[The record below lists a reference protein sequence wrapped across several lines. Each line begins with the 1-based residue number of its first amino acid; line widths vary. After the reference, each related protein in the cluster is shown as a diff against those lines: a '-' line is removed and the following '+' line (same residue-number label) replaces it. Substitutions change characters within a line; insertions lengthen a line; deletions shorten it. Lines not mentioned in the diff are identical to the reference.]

1 LLFFFITTKKY
12 LLINGWSFILKNN
25 WSKKSANKY
34 VKKYQKL
41 GFSKDLALRVYTTRL
56 LGRNKELVLHGGGNS
71 SVKTSIKDIDGKKY
85 NVLCVKGSGWDMAN
99 IEPEGLPAVKL
110 EPLLALKKKKYLSD
124 EGMVSYQ
131 KRNLIDISSPNPS
144 VETFL
149 HAFLPFKYVDHTHA
163 DAVLNITNRPGGLNF
178 CKKIFG
184 NKVNIVPYVMPG
196 FMLAKKINEVYLKNP
211 NIDCLILMNHG
222 IFTFANDAKGA
233 YDLMIKYVSQAE
245 RAIKKL
251 KVKKIKQIK
260 KFSTKFNVHE
270 IAPIIRGLL
279 SNNKDQKFVVNYRLN
294 KHLKYFMNGKNV
306 RSYSSKGTATPDHV
320 IRVKPF
326 PLIIT
331 PKKNSSINEFKETA
345 KKAFE
350 NYRKKYINYFNIN
363 KNKVKEKKVMLD
375 TSPRVVLVQNVGVFT
390 IGKDLNSAKIA
401 GDLTET
407 NAKVI
412 TSVEESSSY
421 KFIPEKDLFDVEYWS
436 LEQAKIKKAKKL
448 LEGNVV
454 VITGSTG
461 TIGYAT
467 YKIFK
472 SYGAETVLLDYNL
485 ERLKDLQS
493 KIKDLCIHC
502 DVRNKKSVKKAFKQI
517 CEKYG
522 GIDILISNAGTATN
536 GAIGEI
542 DDNILRQSFEDNFF
556 SHQNCASE
564 AIKIMKKQNING
576 CLLFNISKQ
585 SVNPGKNFGPYGLP
599 KSALLSL
606 CKQYAVDYGSYG
618 IRSNGVNAD
627 RIRSGLMNDKMIRT
641 RAKARSISTDDYM
654 RGNLL
659 LNEVKAEDVAKAF
672 FHLATSKKTTGAV
685 LTVDGGNIAASLR

>member
-1 LLFFFITTKKY
+1 M
-12 LLINGWSFILKNN
+12 KNN
-25 WSKKSANKY
+25 WSNNES
-34 VKKYQKL
+34 KKYIRKYKNL
-41 GFSKDLALRVYTTRL
+41 GYSQDLALRVYTTRL
-56 LGRNKELVLHGGGNS
+56 LGRNSELVLHGGGNT

-85 NVLCVKGSGWDMAN
+85 NVLCVKGSGWDMGE

-110 EPLLALKKKKYLSD
+110 DPLLALKKKKYLSD
-124 EGMVSYQ
+124 EDMVSYQ
-131 KRNLIDISSPNPS
+131 KRNLIDIKSPNPS

-163 DAVLNITNRPGGLNF
+163 DAILNATNRPGGLKF

-184 NKVNIVPYVMPG
+184 NKVSIVPYVMPG
-196 FMLAKKINEVYLKNP
+196 FMLSKKVSEIYSKNP
-211 NIDCLILMNHG
+211 DINCLILMNHG
-222 IFTFANDAKGA
+222 IFTFSNDAKDA
-233 YDLMIKYVSQAE
+233 YSLMIKYVSQAE

-260 KFSTKFNVHE
+260 NYSTKFSAHE
-270 IAPIIRGLL
+270 IAPIIRGLS
-279 SNNKDQKFVVNYRLN
+279 SNNNDQKFIVNYRLN
-294 KHLKYFMNGKNV
+294 KDLKYFINGKNV

-331 PKKNSSINEFKETA
+331 PKKNSTIEEFKKTA
-345 KKAFE
+345 KKAFN
-350 NYRKKYINYFNIN
+350 NYRKKYINYFNVN
-363 KNKVKEKKVMLD
+363 KNKVKGKKVMLD
-375 TSPRVVLVQNVGVFT
+375 TSPRVVIVQNIGIFS
-390 IGKDLNSAKIA
+390 IGKDLNGAKIA

-412 TSVEESSSY
+412 TSVEETSYY

-436 LEQAKIKKAKKL
+436 LEQAKIKKVKKL
-448 LEGNVV
+448 LEGNIV

-461 TIGYAT
+461 AIGFKT
-467 YKIFK
+467 YKLFK
-472 SYGAETVLLDYNL
+472 SYGAEVVLIDYNL
-485 ERLKDLQS
+485 KKIKDLQS
-493 KIKDLCIHC
+493 KVKDLCIHC
-502 DVRNKKSVKKAFKQI
+502 DVRNKKSVKKAFDKI
-517 CEKYG
+517 CEIYG
-522 GIDILISNAGTATN
+522 GVDILISNAGTAIA
-536 GAIGEI
+536 GSIAEV
-542 DDNILRQSFEDNFF
+542 DDKILRQSFEDNFF

-564 AIKIMKKQNING
+564 AIKIMKKQNTNG

-627 RIRSGLMNDKMIRT
+627 RIRSGLLSDKMIKN
-641 RAKARSISTDDYM
+641 RAKARAVTATNYM
-654 RGNLL
+654 KGNLL
-659 LNEVKAEDVAKAF
+659 LEEVKAEDVAKAF
-672 FHLATSKKTTGAV
+672 FHLAVSKKTTGAV
-685 LTVDGGNIAASLR
+685 LAVDGGNIAASLR

>member
-1 LLFFFITTKKY
+1 MENLWDQKQVDGLDELDKLVYMTN
-12 LLINGWSFILKNN
+12 LIGADTS
-25 WSKKSANKY
+25 
-34 VKKYQKL
+34 
-41 GFSKDLALRVYTTRL
+41 
-56 LGRNKELVLHGGGNS
+56 LVVWGGGN
-71 SVKTSIKDIDGKKY
+71 TSIKITEKDFMGNEAPAMWI
-85 NVLCVKGSGWDMAN
+85 KGSGSDMKSMRRAQFPRLNHDN
-99 IEPEGLPAVKL
+99 IM
-110 EPLLALKKKKYLSD
+110 PLFGRESMSD
-124 EGMVSYQ
+124 EDMVAYQ
-131 KRNLIDISSPNPS
+131 KRNLIDIKSPNPS

-163 DAVLNITNRPGGLNF
+163 DAVLNITNRPGGLNI

-184 NKVNIVPYVMPG
+184 NKVSIVPYVMPG
-196 FMLAKKINEVYLKNP
+196 FMLAKKISEVYSKNP
-211 NIDCLILMNHG
+211 NINCLILMNHG
-222 IFTFANDAKGA
+222 IFTFADNCKEA
-233 YDLMIKYVSQAE
+233 YDLMIKYVSKAE
-245 RAIKKL
+245 STIKKL
-251 KVKKIKQIK
+251 KSKKIKQIK
-260 KFSTKFNVHE
+260 KFTTNFNPHE
-270 IAPIIRGLL
+270 VAPIIRGLL
-279 SNNKDQKFVVNYRLN
+279 SENKDQKFVINYRLN
-294 KHLKYFMNGKNV
+294 KRLKYFINGKSV
-306 RSYSSKGTATPDHV
+306 RTYSSKGTATPDHV

-331 PKKNSSINEFKETA
+331 PKKNSTVEEFKKTA
-345 KKAFE
+345 IKAFV
-350 NYRKKYINYFNIN
+350 NYRKKYIKYFNVN
-363 KNKVKEKKVMLD
+363 HKKSKDKKVMLD
-375 TSPRVVLVQNVGVFT
+375 TSPRIILVQNVGMFSV
-390 IGKDLNSAKIA
+390 GKDLNAAKIA

-412 TSVEESSSY
+412 TSVEETSTY

-436 LEQAKIKKAKKL
+436 LEQAKIKKKKKL

-461 TIGYAT
+461 TIGFET
-467 YKIFK
+467 YKMFK
-472 SYGAETVLLDYNL
+472 NYGAEVVLLDNNL
-485 ERLKDLQS
+485 ERLKEVQS
-493 KIKDLCIHC
+493 KIKDLCILC
-502 DVRNKKSVKKAFKQI
+502 DVTNKKSVKNAFKQI
-517 CEKYG
+517 CEKFG
-522 GIDILISNAGTATN
+522 GIDILVSNAGTAP
-536 GAIGEI
+536 GGSIGEVS
-542 DDNILRQSFEDNFF
+542 DEVLRKSFEINFF

>member
-1 LLFFFITTKKY
+1 M
-12 LLINGWSFILKNN
+12 KNN
-25 WSKKSANKY
+25 WSNSDS
-34 VKKYQKL
+34 KKYIRKYKNL
-41 GFSKDLALRVYTTRL
+41 GYSKDLALRVYTTRL
-56 LGRNKELVLHGGGNS
+56 LGRNSELVLHGGGNT

-85 NVLCVKGSGWDMAN
+85 EVLCVKGSGWNMGE

-110 EPLLALKKKKYLSD
+110 DPLLSLKKKKYLSD
-124 EGMVSYQ
+124 QDMVSYQ
-131 KRNLIDISSPNPS
+131 KRNLINIKSPNPS

-163 DAVLNITNRPGGLNF
+163 DAILKVTNRPGGLNF

-184 NKVNIVPYVMPG
+184 NKVAIVPYVMPG
-196 FMLAKKINEVYLKNP
+196 FMLSKKVNEIYSKNPKIN
-211 NIDCLILMNHG
+211 CLILMNHG
-222 IFTFANDAKGA
+222 IFTFSNDAKEA
-233 YDLMIKYVSQAE
+233 YSLMIKYVSQSE
-245 RAIKKL
+245 KAIKKL

-260 KFSTKFNVHE
+260 NYSTKFKAHE
-270 IAPIIRGLL
+270 IAPIIRGLSS
-279 SNNKDQKFVVNYRLN
+279 SNNDQKFIVNYRIN
-294 KHLKYFMNGKNV
+294 KNLKYFMNGKNV

-331 PKKNSSINEFKETA
+331 PKKNSSINDFKITA
-345 KKAFE
+345 KKAFS
-350 NYRKKYINYFNIN
+350 NYRKKYINYFNTN
-363 KNKVKEKKVMLD
+363 KNKVKGKKVMLD
-375 TSPRVVLVQNVGVFT
+375 TSPRVVFVQNVGMFS
-390 IGKDLNSAKIA
+390 IGKDLNGAKIA
-401 GDLTET
+401 GDLANT

-412 TSVEESSSY
+412 SSVEETSSY
-421 KFIPEKDLFDVEYWS
+421 KFIPEKDFFDVEYWS

-461 TIGYAT
+461 AIGFET

-472 SYGAETVLLDYNL
+472 SYGAEVVLLDYNL
-485 ERLKDLQS
+485 QRIKNLQS
-493 KIKDLCIHC
+493 KVKELCIHC
-502 DVRNKKSVKKAFKQI
+502 DVRNKKNVKKAFDQI

-522 GIDILISNAGTATN
+522 GVDILISNAGTAVS
-536 GAIGEI
+536 GSIAEV
-542 DDNILRQSFEDNFF
+542 DDKILRQSFEDNFF

-564 AIKIMKKQNING
+564 TIKIMKKQNTGG

-627 RIRSGLMNDKMIRT
+627 RIRSGLMTDKMIKS
-641 RAKARSISTDDYM
+641 RAKARRVSTNNYM

-659 LNEVKAEDVAKAF
+659 LNEVKTEDVAKAF
-672 FHLATSKKTTGAV
+672 FHLAISKKTTGAI

>member
-1 LLFFFITTKKY
+1 M
-12 LLINGWSFILKNN
+12 KNN
-25 WSKKSANKY
+25 WSNSDS
-34 VKKYQKL
+34 KKYIRKYKNL
-41 GFSKDLALRVYTTRL
+41 GYSKDLALRVYTTRL
-56 LGRNKELVLHGGGNS
+56 LGRNSELVLHGGGNT

-85 NVLCVKGSGWDMAN
+85 EVLCVKGSGWNMEE

-110 EPLLALKKKKYLSD
+110 DPLLSLKKKKYLSD
-124 EGMVSYQ
+124 QDMVSYQ
-131 KRNLIDISSPNPS
+131 KRNLINIKSPNPS

-163 DAVLNITNRPGGLNF
+163 DAILKITNRPGGLNF
-178 CKKIFG
+178 CKKVFG
-184 NKVNIVPYVMPG
+184 NKVAIVPYVMPG
-196 FMLAKKINEVYLKNP
+196 FMLSKKVNEIYSKNPKIN
-211 NIDCLILMNHG
+211 CLILMNHG
-222 IFTFANDAKGA
+222 IFTFSNDAKEA
-233 YDLMIKYVSQAE
+233 YSLMIKYVSQSE
-245 RAIKKL
+245 KAIKNL

-260 KFSTKFNVHE
+260 NYSTKFKAHE
-270 IAPIIRGLL
+270 IAPIIRGLSS
-279 SNNKDQKFVVNYRLN
+279 SNNDQKFIVNYRLN
-294 KHLKYFMNGKNV
+294 KDLKYFMNGKNV
-306 RSYSSKGTATPDHV
+306 RSYSSRGTATPDHV

-331 PKKNSSINEFKETA
+331 PKKNSSINDFKITA
-345 KKAFE
+345 KKAFS
-350 NYRKKYINYFNIN
+350 NYRKKYINYFNTN
-363 KNKVKEKKVMLD
+363 KNKVKGKKVMLD
-375 TSPRVVLVQNVGVFT
+375 TSPRVVFVQNVGMFS
-390 IGKDLNSAKIA
+390 IGKDLNGAKIA
-401 GDLTET
+401 GDLANT

-412 TSVEESSSY
+412 SSVEETSSY
-421 KFIPEKDLFDVEYWS
+421 KFIPEKDFFDVEYWS

-461 TIGYAT
+461 AIGFET

-472 SYGAETVLLDYNL
+472 SYGAEVVLLDYNL
-485 ERLKDLQS
+485 QRIKNLQS
-493 KIKDLCIHC
+493 KVKELCIHC
-502 DVRNKKSVKKAFKQI
+502 DVRNKKNVKKAFDQI

-522 GIDILISNAGTATN
+522 GVDILISNAGTAVS
-536 GAIGEI
+536 GSIAEV
-542 DDNILRQSFEDNFF
+542 DDKILRQSFEDNFF

-564 AIKIMKKQNING
+564 TIKIMKKQNTGG

-627 RIRSGLMNDKMIRT
+627 RIRSGLMTDKMIKS
-641 RAKARSISTDDYM
+641 RAKARRVSTDNYM

-659 LNEVKAEDVAKAF
+659 LNEVKTEDVAKAF
-672 FHLATSKKTTGAV
+672 FHLAISKKTTGAI

>member
-1 LLFFFITTKKY
+1 MKNCWSINKAKKY
-12 LLINGWSFILKNN
+12 I
-25 WSKKSANKY
+25 
-34 VKKYQKL
+34 KKYKNL
-41 GFSKDLALRVYTTRL
+41 GFSEDLALRVYTTRL
-56 LGRNKELVLHGGGNS
+56 LGRNKKLVLHGGGNT
-71 SVKTSIKDIDGKKY
+71 SVKTKIKDIDGKKY
-85 NVLCVKGSGWDMAN
+85 DVLCVKGSGWDMAD

-110 EPLLALKKKKYLSD
+110 EPLLSLKNKKYLSD
-124 EGMVSYQ
+124 EDMVSYQ
-131 KRNLIDISSPNPS
+131 KKNLINIKSPNPS

-163 DAVLNITNRPGGLNF
+163 DAILNITNRPGGLNF

-184 NKVNIVPYVMPG
+184 DKVSIVPYVMPG
-196 FMLAKKINEVYLKNP
+196 FMLSKKVSEIYSINP
-211 NIDCLILMNHG
+211 NINCLILMNHG
-222 IFTFANDAKGA
+222 IFTFADDAKEA
-233 YDLMIKYVSQAE
+233 YSLMIKYVSQAE

-260 KFSTKFNVHE
+260 NFSTKFTAQE
-270 IAPIIRGLL
+270 IAPIIRGL
-279 SNNKDQKFVVNYRLN
+279 SANNKDQKFIVNYRLN

-331 PKKNSSINEFKETA
+331 PKKNSSIEEFKLTA
-345 KKAFE
+345 EKAFN
-350 NYRKKYINYFNIN
+350 NYRKKYVNYFNVN
-363 KNKVKEKKVMLD
+363 KNKVKGKKVMLD
-375 TSPRVVLVQNVGVFT
+375 TSPRVVFVQNIGMFS
-390 IGKDLNSAKIA
+390 IGKNLNSAKIA
-401 GDLTET
+401 GDLTDT

-412 TSVEESSSY
+412 ASVEETSAY
-421 KFIPEKDLFDVEYWS
+421 KFIPEKDLFDVEYWT
-436 LEQAKIKKAKKL
+436 LEQAKIKKQKKL

-461 TIGYAT
+461 TIGLET

-472 SYGAETVLLDYNL
+472 SYGAEVILLDYNL
-485 ERLKDLQS
+485 ERLRDLQS
-493 KIKDLCIHC
+493 KIKELCIHC
-502 DVRNKKSVKKAFKQI
+502 DVRNKKSVKKAFNQI
-517 CEKYG
+517 CERYG

-536 GAIGEI
+536 GAIGEV

-627 RIRSGLMNDKMIRT
+627 RIRSGLMNDKMIKI
-641 RAKARSISTDDYM
+641 RAKARSISTDAYM

-685 LTVDGGNIAASLR
+685 LAVDGGNIAASLR

>member
-1 LLFFFITTKKY
+1 
-12 LLINGWSFILKNN
+12 LKNN
-25 WSKKSANKY
+25 WSKKIAIKY
-34 VKKYQKL
+34 IKKYKKL
-41 GFSKDLALRVYTTRL
+41 SFSKDLALRVYTTQL
-56 LGRNKELVLHGGGNS
+56 LGKNKELVLHGGGNT
-71 SVKTSIKDIDGKKY
+71 SVKTTVKDIDSKKY
-85 NVLCVKGSGWDMAN
+85 NVLCVKGSGWNMAD
-99 IEPEGLPAVKL
+99 IEPAGLPAVKL

-124 EGMVSYQ
+124 EDMVNFQ
-131 KRNLIDISSPNPS
+131 KRNLIDINSPNPS

-163 DAVLNITNRPGGLNF
+163 DAILNVTNRPGGLNF

-184 NKVNIVPYVMPG
+184 NKIGIVPYVMPG
-196 FMLAKKINEVYLKNP
+196 FMLAKKVSEIYSKNP
-211 NIDCLILMNHG
+211 KINCLILMNHG
-222 IFTFANDAKGA
+222 IFTFADDAKDA
-233 YDLMIKYVSQAE
+233 YDLMIKYVSKAE
-245 RAIKKL
+245 RAVKKL
-251 KVKKIKQIK
+251 KSKKIKQIK
-260 KFSTKFNVHE
+260 KFTTRFNIHE

-279 SNNKDQKFVVNYRLN
+279 SENKNQKFVVNYRLN
-294 KHLKYFMNGKNV
+294 KHLKYFINGKSV

-331 PKKNSSINEFKETA
+331 PKKNSSISEFKMTA
-345 KKAFE
+345 KKAFK
-350 NYRKKYINYFNIN
+350 NYRKKYIRYFNIN
-363 KNKVKEKKVMLD
+363 KNKVKDRKVMMD
-375 TSPRVVLVQNVGVFT
+375 TSPRVILVQNVGMFT
-390 IGKDLNSAKIA
+390 VGKDLIAAKIA

-412 TSVEESSSY
+412 TSVEETSTY
-421 KFIPEKDLFDVEYWS
+421 KFIPEKDLFDIEYWS
-436 LEQAKIKKAKKL
+436 LEQAKIKGKKKQ

-461 TIGYAT
+461 TIGFET
-467 YKIFK
+467 YKMFK
-472 SYGAETVLLDYNL
+472 SYGAEVVLLDYNL
-485 ERLKDLQS
+485 ERLKEVQS

-502 DVRNKKSVKKAFKQI
+502 DVTNKRSVKNAFKQI
-517 CEKYG
+517 CEKFG
-522 GIDILISNAGTATN
+522 GIDILVSNAGIAPV
-536 GAIGEI
+536 GSIGEVS
-542 DDNILRQSFEDNFF
+542 DEILRKSFEVNFF

-564 AIKIMKKQNING
+564 AVKIMKKQNING

-627 RIRSGLMNDKMIRT
+627 RIKSGLMNDKMIRT

-672 FHLATSKKTTGAV
+672 FHLATSKKTTGAI
-685 LTVDGGNIAASLR
+685 LAVDGGNIAASLR

>member
-1 LLFFFITTKKY
+1 LRNEWSNTKARKY
-12 LLINGWSFILKNN
+12 TRKY
-25 WSKKSANKY
+25 KS
-34 VKKYQKL
+34 L
-41 GFSKDLALRVYTTRL
+41 GFSKDMALRVYTTRL
-56 LGRNKELVLHGGGNS
+56 LGRNKELVLHGGGNT
-71 SVKTSIKDIDGKKY
+71 SVKTQVKDVDGKKY
-85 NVLCVKGSGWDMAN
+85 NVLCVKGSGWDMAD
-99 IEPEGLPAVKL
+99 IEPAGLPSVKL
-110 EPLLALKKKKYLSD
+110 EPLLSLRKKKYLSD
-124 EGMVSYQ
+124 EDMVSYQ
-131 KRNLIDISSPNPS
+131 KRNLINIKSPNPS

-163 DAVLNITNRPGGLNF
+163 DAVMNITNRPGGLGF

-184 NKVNIVPYVMPG
+184 KKASIVPYVMPG
-196 FMLAKKINEVYLKNP
+196 FMLAKKINEVYSNNP
-211 NIDCLILMNHG
+211 NIECLILMNHG
-222 IFTFANDAKGA
+222 IFTFSNDCKES
-233 YDLMIKYVSQAE
+233 YDLMIKYVSKAE

-251 KVKKIKQIK
+251 KSKKIKQIK
-260 KFSTKFNVHE
+260 KFNTRFNPHE

-279 SNNKDQKFVVNYRLN
+279 SENKDEKFVINYRLN
-294 KHLKYFMNGKNV
+294 KHLKYFINGKNV

-331 PKKNSSINEFKETA
+331 PKNNSSIEEFK
-345 KKAFE
+345 KKAEKCFE
-350 NYRKKYINYFNIN
+350 SYRKKYINYFKIN
-363 KNKVKEKKVMLD
+363 SKKVKGKKVMLD
-375 TSPRVVLVQNVGVFT
+375 TSPRVVLVQNVGMFSV
-390 IGKDLNSAKIA
+390 GRDLNSARIA

-412 TSVEESSSY
+412 SSVEETSAY

-436 LEQAKIKKAKKL
+436 LEQAKIKRKKKL

-454 VITGSTG
+454 VVTGGTG
-461 TIGYAT
+461 TIGFET
-467 YKIFK
+467 YKMFK
-472 SYGAETVLLDYNL
+472 NYGAEVVLLDYDL
-485 ERLKDLQS
+485 KRLNEVQS

-502 DVRNKKSVKKAFKQI
+502 DVTNKRSVKNAFKKI
-517 CEKYG
+517 CEKFG
-522 GIDILISNAGTATN
+522 GFDILISNAGTAPS
-536 GAIGEI
+536 GAIGDVSDE
-542 DDNILRQSFEDNFF
+542 ILRKSFEINFF

-564 AIKIMKKQNING
+564 AIKIMKKQNTNG

-627 RIRSGLMNDKMIRT
+627 RIKSGLMTGKMIKT
-641 RAKARSISTDDYM
+641 RAKARSVSTDTYM

-659 LNEVKAEDVAKAF
+659 ANEVKAEDVAKAF
-672 FHLATSKKTTGAV
+672 FHLAVSKKTTGAV

>member
-1 LLFFFITTKKY
+1 
-12 LLINGWSFILKNN
+12 LKNN
-25 WSKKSANKY
+25 WSNSDS
-34 VKKYQKL
+34 KKYIRKYKNL
-41 GFSKDLALRVYTTRL
+41 GYSKDLALRVYTTRL
-56 LGRNKELVLHGGGNS
+56 LGRNSELVLHGGGNT

-85 NVLCVKGSGWDMAN
+85 EVLCVKGSGWNMGE

-110 EPLLALKKKKYLSD
+110 DPLLSLKKKKYLSD
-124 EGMVSYQ
+124 QDMVSYQ
-131 KRNLIDISSPNPS
+131 KRNLINIKSPNPS

-163 DAVLNITNRPGGLNF
+163 DAILKVTNRPGGLNF

-184 NKVNIVPYVMPG
+184 NKVAIVPYVMPG
-196 FMLAKKINEVYLKNP
+196 FMLSKKVNEIYSKNPKIN
-211 NIDCLILMNHG
+211 CLILMNHG
-222 IFTFANDAKGA
+222 IFTFSNDAKEA
-233 YDLMIKYVSQAE
+233 YSLMIKYVSQSE
-245 RAIKKL
+245 KAIKKL

-260 KFSTKFNVHE
+260 NYSTKFKAHE
-270 IAPIIRGLL
+270 IAPIIRGLS
-279 SNNKDQKFVVNYRLN
+279 SNNNDQKFIVNYRLN
-294 KHLKYFMNGKNV
+294 KDLKYFMNGKNV

-331 PKKNSSINEFKETA
+331 PKKNSSINDFKITA
-345 KKAFE
+345 KKAFS
-350 NYRKKYINYFNIN
+350 NYRKKYINYFNTN
-363 KNKVKEKKVMLD
+363 KNKVKGKKVMLD
-375 TSPRVVLVQNVGVFT
+375 TSPRVVFVQNVGMFS
-390 IGKDLNSAKIA
+390 IGKDLNGAKIA
-401 GDLTET
+401 GDLANT

-412 TSVEESSSY
+412 SSVEETSSY
-421 KFIPEKDLFDVEYWS
+421 KFIPEKDFFDVEYWS

-461 TIGYAT
+461 AIGFET

-472 SYGAETVLLDYNL
+472 SYGAEVVLLDYNL
-485 ERLKDLQS
+485 QRIKNLQS
-493 KIKDLCIHC
+493 KVKELCIHC
-502 DVRNKKSVKKAFKQI
+502 DVRNKKNVKKAFDQI

-522 GIDILISNAGTATN
+522 GVDILISNAGTAVS
-536 GAIGEI
+536 GSIAEV
-542 DDNILRQSFEDNFF
+542 DDKILRQSFEDNFF

-564 AIKIMKKQNING
+564 TIKIMKKQNTGG

-627 RIRSGLMNDKMIRT
+627 RIRSGLMTDKMIKS
-641 RAKARSISTDDYM
+641 RAKARRVSTDNYM

-659 LNEVKAEDVAKAF
+659 LNEVKTEDVAKAF
-672 FHLATSKKTTGAV
+672 FHLAISKKTTGAI

>member
-1 LLFFFITTKKY
+1 
-12 LLINGWSFILKNN
+12 LKNN
-25 WSKKSANKY
+25 WSKNSANKY
-34 VKKYQKL
+34 IKKYKKL

-56 LGRNKELVLHGGGNS
+56 LGRNKELVLHGGGNT
-71 SVKTSIKDIDGKKY
+71 SVKTTIKDIDGKKY
-85 NVLCVKGSGWDMAN
+85 KVLCVKGSGWDMAD
-99 IEPEGLPAVKL
+99 IEPAGLPAVKL
-110 EPLLALKKKKYLSD
+110 EPLLTMKKKKYLSD
-124 EGMVSYQ
+124 EDMVNFQ
-131 KRNLIDISSPNPS
+131 KKNLINVKSPNPS

-149 HAFLPFKYVDHTHA
+149 HAFLPFKFVDHTHA
-163 DAVLNITNRPGGLNF
+163 DAILNATNRPGGLNF
-178 CKKIFG
+178 CKKVFG
-184 NKVNIVPYVMPG
+184 NKVSIVPYVMPG
-196 FMLAKKINEVYLKNP
+196 FMLAKKINEIYSINP
-211 NIDCLILMNHG
+211 NINCLILMNHG
-222 IFTFANDAKGA
+222 IFTFADDAKEA

-260 KFSTKFNVHE
+260 NFSTRFNAHE

-331 PKKNSSINEFKETA
+331 PKKKSSIDEFEVTA

-350 NYRKKYINYFNIN
+350 NYRKKYINYFNVN

-390 IGKDLNSAKIA
+390 IGKDLNAAKIA

-412 TSVEESSSY
+412 ASVEETSAY

-448 LEGNVV
+448 LEGNIV

-461 TIGYAT
+461 TIGFET
-467 YKIFK
+467 YKMFK
-472 SYGAETVLLDYNL
+472 SYGAEVVLLDYNL
-485 ERLKDLQS
+485 ERLKELQS
-493 KIKDLCIHC
+493 KIKELCIHC
-502 DVRNKKSVKKAFKQI
+502 DVRNKKSVKKAFNQI

-536 GAIGEI
+536 GPIGEV

-564 AIKIMKKQNING
+564 AIKVMKKQNING

-618 IRSNGVNAD
+618 IRSNGINAD
-627 RIRSGLMNDKMIRT
+627 RVRSGLMNDKMIKT
-641 RAKARSISTDDYM
+641 RAKARSVTADNYM
-654 RGNLL
+654 KGNLL

-672 FHLATSKKTTGAV
+672 LHLATSKKTTGAV
-685 LTVDGGNIAASLR
+685 LAVDGGNIAASLR

>member
-1 LLFFFITTKKY
+1 M
-12 LLINGWSFILKNN
+12 KNN
-25 WSKKSANKY
+25 WSKKIAKNYIKRY
-34 VKKYQKL
+34 KKL

-56 LGRNKELVLHGGGNS
+56 LGRNKELVLHGGGNT

-85 NVLCVKGSGWDMAN
+85 NVLCVKGSGWDMAD
-99 IEPEGLPAVKL
+99 IEPPGLPAVKL
-110 EPLLALKKKKYLSD
+110 EPLLSLKKKKYLSD
-124 EGMVSYQ
+124 EDMVAYQ
-131 KRNLIDISSPNPS
+131 KRNLIDIKSPNPS

-163 DAVLNITNRPGGLNF
+163 DAVMNITNRPGGLNF

-184 NKVNIVPYVMPG
+184 KKASIVPYVMPG
-196 FMLAKKINEVYLKNP
+196 FGLAKKINEVYSRNP

-222 IFTFANDAKGA
+222 IFTFSDNCKEA
-233 YDLMIKYVSQAE
+233 YDLMIKYVSKAE
-245 RAIKKL
+245 RAVKKL
-251 KVKKIKQIK
+251 KIKKIKQIK
-260 KFSTKFNVHE
+260 KYNTKFNPHE

-279 SNNKDQKFVVNYRLN
+279 SENKDQKFVINYRLN
-294 KHLKYFMNGKNV
+294 KHLKYFINGKNV

-331 PKKNSSINEFKETA
+331 PKKNCSIEEFEITA
-345 KKAFE
+345 RKAFK
-350 NYRKKYINYFNIN
+350 NYRKKYINYFNEN
-363 KNKVKEKKVMLD
+363 SKKVKGRKVMLD
-375 TSPRVVLVQNVGVFT
+375 TSPRVVLVQNVGMFSV
-390 IGKDLNSAKIA
+390 GKDLSAARIA

-412 TSVEESSSY
+412 SSVEETSTY

-436 LEQAKIKKAKKL
+436 LEQAKIKKKKKI

-454 VITGSTG
+454 VVTGATG
-461 TIGYAT
+461 TIGFET
-467 YKIFK
+467 YKTFK
-472 SYGAETVLLDYNL
+472 SYGAEVVLIDYDL
-485 ERLKDLQS
+485 KRLNEVQS

-502 DVRNKKSVKKAFKQI
+502 DVTNIKSVKNAFRKI
-517 CEKYG
+517 CERFG
-522 GIDILISNAGTATN
+522 GFDILISNAGAAPG
-536 GAIGEI
+536 GAIGDVSDEV
-542 DDNILRQSFEDNFF
+542 LRKSFEINFF

-606 CKQYAVDYGSYG
+606 CKQYALDYGSYG

-627 RIRSGLMNDKMIRT
+627 RIKSGLMTGKMIKN
-641 RAKARSISTDDYM
+641 RAKARSVSTDTYM
-654 RGNLL
+654 KGNLL
-659 LNEVKAEDVAKAF
+659 SNEVKAEDVAKAF
-672 FHLATSKKTTGAV
+672 FHLAVSKKTTGAV

>member
-1 LLFFFITTKKY
+1 MKK
-12 LLINGWSFILKNN
+12 
-25 WSKKSANKY
+25 
-34 VKKYQKL
+34 
-41 GFSKDLALRVYTTRL
+41 
-56 LGRNKELVLHGGGNS
+56 H
-71 SVKTSIKDIDGKKY
+71 
-85 NVLCVKGSGWDMAN
+85 
-99 IEPEGLPAVKL
+99 
-110 EPLLALKKKKYLSD
+110 LSD
-124 EGMVSYQ
+124 EDMVSFQ
-131 KRNLIDISSPNPS
+131 KKNLINIKSPNPS

-149 HAFLPFKYVDHTHA
+149 HAFLPFKFVDHTHA
-163 DAVLNITNRPGGLNF
+163 DAVLNVTNRPGGLNF
-178 CKKIFG
+178 CKKVFD
-184 NKVNIVPYVMPG
+184 NKVSVVPYVMPG
-196 FMLAKKINEVYLKNP
+196 FMLAKKINEIYSKNP
-211 NIDCLILMNHG
+211 NINCLILMNHG
-222 IFTFANDAKGA
+222 IFTFADDAKEA
-233 YDLMIKYVSQAE
+233 YDLMIKYVSKAE

-251 KVKKIKQIK
+251 KSKKIKQIK
-260 KFSTKFNVHE
+260 KFSTKFNPHE

-279 SNNKDQKFVVNYRLN
+279 SENKDQKFVINYRLN

-331 PKKNSSINEFKETA
+331 PKKNSSIDEFKKTA

-350 NYRKKYINYFNIN
+350 NYRKKYINYFNVN
-363 KNKVKEKKVMLD
+363 KKKVKGKKVMLD
-375 TSPRVVLVQNVGVFT
+375 TSPRVILVQNVGMFSV
-390 IGKDLNSAKIA
+390 GKDFNAARIA

-412 TSVEESSSY
+412 SSVEETSTY

-436 LEQAKIKKAKKL
+436 LEQAKIKKQKKL

-461 TIGYAT
+461 TIGFET
-467 YKIFK
+467 YKMFK
-472 SYGAETVLLDYNL
+472 SYGAEVVLLDYNL
-485 ERLKDLQS
+485 ERLKNLQS
-493 KIKDLCIHC
+493 KIKELCIHC
-502 DVRNKKSVKKAFKQI
+502 DVRNKKSVKKAFNQV

-522 GIDILISNAGTATN
+522 GIDFLISNAGTATN
-536 GAIGEI
+536 GPIGEV

-599 KSALLSL
+599 KSALLGL

-627 RIRSGLMNDKMIRT
+627 RIRSGLMNVNMIKT
-641 RAKARSISTDDYM
+641 RAKARSVSPDDYM
-654 RGNLL
+654 KGNLL
-659 LNEVKAEDVAKAF
+659 SNEVKAEDVAKAF

>member
-1 LLFFFITTKKY
+1 
-12 LLINGWSFILKNN
+12 LKNN
-25 WSKKSANKY
+25 WSDNES
-34 VKKYQKL
+34 KKYIRKYKNL
-41 GFSKDLALRVYTTRL
+41 GYSKDLALRVYTTRL
-56 LGRNKELVLHGGGNS
+56 LGRNNELVLHGGGNT
-71 SVKTSIKDIDGKKY
+71 SVKTSKKDIDGKKY
-85 NVLCVKGSGWDMAN
+85 NVLCVKGSGWDMGE

-110 EPLLALKKKKYLSD
+110 DPLLALKKKKYLSD
-124 EGMVSYQ
+124 EDMVSYQ
-131 KRNLIDISSPNPS
+131 KRNLINIKSPNPS

-163 DAVLNITNRPGGLNF
+163 DAILNVTNRPGGLNF

-184 NKVNIVPYVMPG
+184 NKVSIVPYVMPG
-196 FMLAKKINEVYLKNP
+196 FMLSKKVGEIYSKNP
-211 NIDCLILMNHG
+211 NINCLILMNHG
-222 IFTFANDAKGA
+222 IFTFSNDAKDA
-233 YDLMIKYVSQAE
+233 YSLMIKYVSQAE

-260 KFSTKFNVHE
+260 NYSTKFGAHE
-270 IAPIIRGLL
+270 IAPIIRGL
-279 SNNKDQKFVVNYRLN
+279 SSINSDQKFVVNYRLN
-294 KHLKYFMNGKNV
+294 KDLKYFMNGKNV

-331 PKKNSSINEFKETA
+331 PKKNSSINDFKLTA
-345 KKAFE
+345 KKAFD
-350 NYRKKYINYFNIN
+350 NYRKKYINYFNVN
-363 KNKVKEKKVMLD
+363 KKKVKDKKVMLD
-375 TSPRVVLVQNVGVFT
+375 TSPRVVFVQNVGMFS
-390 IGKDLNSAKIA
+390 IGKDLNGAKIA
-401 GDLTET
+401 GDLTDT

-412 TSVEESSSY
+412 ASVEETSTY

-436 LEQAKIKKAKKL
+436 LEQAKIKKQKKL

-461 TIGYAT
+461 AIGFAT
-467 YKIFK
+467 YKMFK
-472 SYGAETVLLDYNL
+472 NYGAEVVLLDYNL
-485 ERLKDLQS
+485 EKIKDMQS
-493 KIKDLCIHC
+493 KVRDLCIHC
-502 DVRNKKSVKKAFKQI
+502 DVRNKKSVKKAFNKI

-522 GIDILISNAGTATN
+522 GVDILISNAGTAIA
-536 GAIGEI
+536 GSIAEV
-542 DDNILRQSFEDNFF
+542 DDKILRQSFEDNFF

-564 AIKIMKKQNING
+564 AIKIMKKQNTNG

-627 RIRSGLMNDKMIRT
+627 RIRSGLMTDKMIKA
-641 RAKARSISTDDYM
+641 RAKARSVTTMNYM
-654 RGNLL
+654 KGNLL
-659 LNEVKAEDVAKAF
+659 LDEVKAEDVAKAF
-672 FHLATSKKTTGAV
+672 FHLAISKKTTGAV

>member
-1 LLFFFITTKKY
+1 MKNSWSVNKARKYIKKY
-12 LLINGWSFILKNN
+12 KN
-25 WSKKSANKY
+25 
-34 VKKYQKL
+34 L
-41 GFSKDLALRVYTTRL
+41 GFSEDLALRVYTTRL
-56 LGRNKELVLHGGGNS
+56 LGRNKKLVLHGGGNT
-71 SVKTSIKDIDGKKY
+71 SVKTKIKDIDGKKY
-85 NVLCVKGSGWDMAN
+85 DVLCVKGSGWDMAD

-110 EPLLALKKKKYLSD
+110 EPLLSLKNKKYLSD
-124 EGMVSYQ
+124 EDMVSYQ
-131 KRNLIDISSPNPS
+131 KKNLINIKSPNPS

-163 DAVLNITNRPGGLNF
+163 DAILNITNRPGGLNF

-184 NKVNIVPYVMPG
+184 DKVSIVPYVMPG
-196 FMLAKKINEVYLKNP
+196 FMLSKKVSEIYSINP
-211 NIDCLILMNHG
+211 NINCLILMNHG
-222 IFTFANDAKGA
+222 IFTFADDAKEA
-233 YDLMIKYVSQAE
+233 YSLMIKYVSQAE

-260 KFSTKFNVHE
+260 NFSTKFTVQE
-270 IAPIIRGLL
+270 IAPIIRGLS
-279 SNNKDQKFVVNYRLN
+279 SNNKDQKFIVNYRLN

-331 PKKNSSINEFKETA
+331 PKKNSSIEEFKLTA
-345 KKAFE
+345 EKAFN
-350 NYRKKYINYFNIN
+350 NYRKKYVNYFNVN

-375 TSPRVVLVQNVGVFT
+375 TSPRVVFVQNIGMFS
-390 IGKDLNSAKIA
+390 IGKDLTSAKIA
-401 GDLTET
+401 GDLTDT

-412 TSVEESSSY
+412 TSVEETSTY
-421 KFIPEKDLFDVEYWS
+421 KFIPEKDLFDVEYWT
-436 LEQAKIKKAKKL
+436 LEQAKIKKQKKL

-461 TIGYAT
+461 TIGFET

-472 SYGAETVLLDYNL
+472 SYGAEVILLDYNL
-485 ERLKDLQS
+485 ERLRDLQS
-493 KIKDLCIHC
+493 KIKELCIHC
-502 DVRNKKSVKKAFKQI
+502 DVRNKKSVKKAFNQI
-517 CEKYG
+517 CERYG
-522 GIDILISNAGTATN
+522 GIDILISNAGTATY
-536 GAIGEI
+536 GAIGEV

-627 RIRSGLMNDKMIRT
+627 RIRSGLMNDKMIKI
-641 RAKARSISTDDYM
+641 RAKARSISTDAYM

-685 LTVDGGNIAASLR
+685 LAVDGGNIAASLR

>member
-1 LLFFFITTKKY
+1 M
-12 LLINGWSFILKNN
+12 KNN
-25 WSKKSANKY
+25 WSNTEANKY
-34 VKKYQKL
+34 IKKYRAL
-41 GFSKDLALRVYTTRL
+41 GHSKDMALRVYTTRL
-56 LGRNKELVLHGGGNS
+56 LGRNSELVLHGGGNT
-71 SVKTSIKDIDGKKY
+71 SVKTSIKDIDGKNY
-85 NVLCVKGSGWDMAN
+85 DVLCVKGSGWDMAE
-99 IEPEGLPAVKL
+99 IEPAGLPAVKL
-110 EPLLALKKKKYLSD
+110 NPLLALKNKKYLSD
-124 EGMVSYQ
+124 EDMVAYQ
-131 KRNLIDISSPNPS
+131 KRNLIDIKSPNPS

-163 DAVLNITNRPGGLNF
+163 DAVMNITNRPGGLNF

-184 NKVNIVPYVMPG
+184 KKASIVPYVMPG
-196 FMLAKKINEVYLKNP
+196 FGLAKKINEVYSRNP

-222 IFTFANDAKGA
+222 IFTFSDNCKEA
-233 YDLMIKYVSQAE
+233 YDLMIKYVSKAE
-245 RAIKKL
+245 RAVKKL
-251 KVKKIKQIK
+251 KIKKIKQIK
-260 KFSTKFNVHE
+260 KYNTKFNPHE

-279 SNNKDQKFVVNYRLN
+279 SENKDQKFVINYRLN
-294 KHLKYFMNGKNV
+294 KHLKYFINGKNV

-331 PKKNSSINEFKETA
+331 PKKNCSIEEFEITA
-345 KKAFE
+345 RKAFK
-350 NYRKKYINYFNIN
+350 NYRKKYINYFNEN
-363 KNKVKEKKVMLD
+363 SKKVKGRKVMLD
-375 TSPRVVLVQNVGVFT
+375 TSPRVVLVQNVGMFSV
-390 IGKDLNSAKIA
+390 GKDLSAARIA

-412 TSVEESSSY
+412 SSVEETSTY

-436 LEQAKIKKAKKL
+436 LEQAKIKKKKKI

-454 VITGSTG
+454 VVTGATG
-461 TIGYAT
+461 TIGFET
-467 YKIFK
+467 YKTFK
-472 SYGAETVLLDYNL
+472 SYGAEVVLIDYDL
-485 ERLKDLQS
+485 KRLNEVQS

-502 DVRNKKSVKKAFKQI
+502 DVTNIKSVKNAFRKI
-517 CEKYG
+517 CERFG
-522 GIDILISNAGTATN
+522 GFDILISNAGAAPG
-536 GAIGEI
+536 GAIGDVSDEV
-542 DDNILRQSFEDNFF
+542 LRKSFEINFF

-606 CKQYAVDYGSYG
+606 CKQYALDYGSYG

-627 RIRSGLMNDKMIRT
+627 RIKSGLMTGKMIKN
-641 RAKARSISTDDYM
+641 RAKARSVSTDTYM
-654 RGNLL
+654 KGNLL
-659 LNEVKAEDVAKAF
+659 SNEVKAEDVAKAF
-672 FHLATSKKTTGAV
+672 FHLAVSKKTTGAV